1 MMLLDTAKISEAA
14 PYNVWYDNGE
24 YIFKTDA
31 EIVYAVGFKLDDVF
45 QSFTAYWFDLTNRS
59 HKPSPNDLKVRDTII
74 CIIEEFFRQN
84 PDILLYLCDTAN
96 GQQAMRNRLFLRW
109 FNTYEMKQ
117 KYSIFNEM
125 IPDEGEMNSVSL
137 IIPLSHPQYEAI
149 VSHFNEMIDNFK
161 ENKP

>member
-1 MMLLDTAKISEAA
+1 M
-14 PYNVWYDNGE
+14 
-24 YIFKTDA
+24 
-31 EIVYAVGFKLDDVF
+31 
-45 QSFTAYWFDLTNRS
+45 
-59 HKPSPNDLKVRDTII
+59 KVRDTII

-125 IPDEGEMNSVSL
+125 IPDEGEMNYVSL
-137 IIPLSHPQYEAI
+137 IIPLSHPQFEAI